1 MGSDCHHLQVFTDV
15 PAELLHLLEAR
26 LLRSVTLF
34 RRLQFTTFAT
44 GKTDSAR
51 IIIASDMPLQERH
64 GNTPN
69 SNIIRHFTAAYLD
82 PSLGLETNMW
92 LYSTFEDSHGAIPA
106 SPAPSPDEDALGRQQ
121 IKAVLNEA
129 RYQGRIYPIQPL
141 AHPDHIFIGSLNNA
155 VRDVAIASGL
165 RFGSTP
171 KYEYE
176 KFIFRIDE
184 LPAPADPELP
194 AGMVWGT
201 GKAWDCELVKS
212 RTSVPRSV
220 LFIKLEDG
228 TPVAWAFL
236 AVDGSLCSVHCEEP
250 FRRRGLA
257 KTVSA
262 QLRTKTSSFGS
273 DNFAAA
279 DMSPDNTSSQEMCK
293 SLNGSVHWV
302 GSW

>member
-1 MGSDCHHLQVFTDV
+1 MGSDCHHVKVFSDV
-15 PAELLHLLEAR
+15 PAGFLHLLEAR
-26 LLRSVTLF
+26 LPRSITLL

-51 IIIASDMPLQERH
+51 IIIASDMPHQERH

-69 SNIIRHFTAAYLD
+69 SSIIRHFTAAYLD

-106 SPAPSPDEDALGRQQ
+106 SPALSPGEDALCRQQ

-129 RYQGRIYPIQPL
+129 RYQGSIYPIQPL

-176 KFIFRIDE
+176 KFIFLIDE

-201 GKAWDCELVKS
+201 GTAWDCELVNS

-220 LFIKLEDG
+220 
-228 TPVAWAFL
+228 
-236 AVDGSLCSVHCEEP
+236 
-250 FRRRGLA
+250 
-257 KTVSA
+257 
-262 QLRTKTSSFGS
+262 
-273 DNFAAA
+273 
-279 DMSPDNTSSQEMCK
+279 
-293 SLNGSVHWV
+293 
-302 GSW
+302 